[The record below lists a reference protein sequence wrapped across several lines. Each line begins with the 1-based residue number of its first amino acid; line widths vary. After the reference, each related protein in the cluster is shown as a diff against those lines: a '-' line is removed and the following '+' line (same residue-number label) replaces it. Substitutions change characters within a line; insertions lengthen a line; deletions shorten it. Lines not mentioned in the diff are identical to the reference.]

1 MQRVVFVTSHYLNSD
16 RKAGFHWLA
25 DALWRS
31 GWHVLFFTESLSW
44 LSFLRRDERCKYPLG
59 REAHQL
65 RYVRERLASY
75 VWLTPFH
82 PINLRSELINRLSAP
97 VLKLYPRFSL
107 GAAEDEIA
115 RADLFVFDS
124 DHGLFLFDRFKELNP
139 RARFVYRVSDDVRM
153 MRHHPLL
160 PMQEERIVGQFDLIS
175 VPSTRIGQ
183 RFADRANVQMH
194 HHGLDKALFDQPYAN
209 PYRTPRPNVLYV
221 GKHHFDAEFMARAVR
236 LLPAW
241 SFHVFGAVG
250 SLPAAVNLTRHGERP
265 FAELAPY
272 LQHADIGLQCLAYA
286 PGAEA
291 FTDSLKMFQYTYCRL
306 PIVAPSFLKQERPHV
321 FYYEAGDDA
330 SIRQALLA
338 AQGHD
343 RGQISTA
350 GVTTWDDLA
359 ARLAAAPLAA

>member
-44 LSFLRRDERCKYPLG
+44 LSYLRREKRCKYPRH

-82 PINLRSELINRLSAP
+82 PINLRSGLVNRLSAP

-139 RARFVYRVSDDVRM
+139 RARFVYRVSDDIRM
-153 MRHHPLL
+153 MRHNPLL
-160 PMQEERIVGQFDLIS
+160 LRQEDRIVARFDLVS
-175 VPSTRIGQ
+175 VPSARIHH
-183 RFADRANVQMH
+183 RFANCGNVQVH
-194 HHGLDKALFDQPYAN
+194 HHGLDTAQFDRPHVN
-209 PYRTPRPNVLYV
+209 PYQTPRPNVLYV
-221 GKHHFDAEFMARAVR
+221 GKHHFDADFMARAVR

-250 SLPAAVNLTRHGERP
+250 NLAAAANLTCHGERP
-265 FAELAPY
+265 FAELTPY
-272 LQHADIGLQCLAYA
+272 LQHADIGLQCLAYT

-306 PIVAPSFLKQERPHV
+306 PIVAPSFLRQERPHV
-321 FYYEAGDDA
+321 FYYEPGDDA
-330 SIRQALLA
+330 SIRQALLD
-338 AQGHD
+338 AQAFDHT
-343 RGQISTA
+343 RISTA
-350 GVTTWDDLA
+350 GVATWDELA
-359 ARLAAAPLAA
+359 ARLAASGGP